1 MLADRSPARTDAAQ
15 AAGSRRIVGVR
26 TVAVAA
32 GWRNYVYVLLDTDDG
47 ITGLGEAS
55 LGGQT
60 NAVLGA
66 LKDLEP
72 LLIGADPARVEHI
85 WQQAYRHAFWH
96 GGVTFLSALAGIEVA
111 LWDIKGQA
119 LGVPIWRV
127 MGGRVRDR
135 IRAYANGPRGG
146 TPAALAESAA
156 ALVAQGYT
164 AVKMA
169 PFEAMPTLAPRRLIQ
184 EGVEKVRAVREAVGP
199 AVDIMLDAHGRLS
212 PPVAVRAA
220 EALAPFGILFF
231 EEPTLPTHAPA
242 LTRVAGKSPI
252 PIAVGE
258 RHYSRWAYPELLES
272 RTIGVVQPDI
282 IQSGG
287 IAEARKIA
295 AMAEMHFVSVAPH
308 NPWSWVNTVASLH
321 LDAVTPNFL
330 IQEIIT
336 EPEPWKDAVVVKS
349 PTMDADGYFPVP
361 DRPGLGITLDL
372 EAAKRYPPVEGRPPA
387 LWHDDG
393 SVADW

>member
-1 MLADRSPARTDAAQ
+1 MT
-15 AAGSRRIVGVR
+15 RRIVGVR

-32 GWRNYVYVLLDTDDG
+32 GWRNYVYVLIDTEDG

-60 NAVLGA
+60 HAVLGA
-66 LKDLEP
+66 VKDLEP
-72 LLIGADPARVEHI
+72 LLLGADASRIEHL

-96 GGVTFLSALAGIEVA
+96 GGVTFLSALAGVEVA
-111 LWDIKGQA
+111 LWDIRGQA
-119 LGVPIWRV
+119 LGVPIWRL

-135 IRAYANGPRGG
+135 VRAYANGPRGE
-146 TPAALAESAA
+146 TPEALAESAA
-156 ALVAQGYT
+156 ALVAEGYT
-164 AVKMA
+164 AVKMG
-169 PFEAMPTLAPRRLIQ
+169 PFEATPTLAPRRMI
-184 EGVEKVRAVREAVGP
+184 EAGVEKVRAVREAVGP
-199 AVDIMLDAHGRLS
+199 EVDIMVDAHGRLS

-220 EALAPFGILFF
+220 EALAGLGILFL

-242 LTRVAGKSPI
+242 LTRVARKSPI

-295 AMAEMHFVSVAPH
+295 AMAEMHFVPVAPH

-330 IQEIIT
+330 IQEVIT
-336 EPEPWKDAVVVKS
+336 EPEPWKDAVAVGA
-349 PTMDADGYFPVP
+349 PAMGADGHFPIP
-361 DRPGLGITLDL
+361 ERPGLGITLDL
-372 EAAKRYPPVEGRPPA
+372 EACRRFPPVEGRPPA